1 LLAKTTKDS
10 IFISWE
16 ESTATE
22 IPVSGYHLYMSNN
35 VTGDFLL
42 IYNGSLNALQREF
55 EARELETGSL
65 Y

>member
-42 IYNGSLNALQREF
+42 IYNGSLNAI
-55 EARELETGSL
+55 
-65 Y
+65 